1 MKGAIRDFPARL
13 LTPDERALVAEWIAG
28 AGDIDEAYVSN
39 RRVDDPALYHRIVI
53 VLKPEDGPAHLVH
66 SPPGRDI
73 WIVFSL
79 GRRTRVQ
86 RFRNLRAALNSIQ
99 PVLVE
104 PGLEDVLRI
113 PKLM

>member
-13 LTPDERALVAEWIAG
+13 LTPYERASVAEWIAN
-28 AGDIDEAYVSN
+28 AGDIVEAYVSN
-39 RRVDDPALYHRIVI
+39 RRVDDPALYHKIVI

-86 RFRNLRAALNSIQ
+86 RFRNLRAALNSIR
-99 PVLVE
+99 PVLVQT
-104 PGLEDVLRI
+104 GLDEVVRV
-113 PKLM
+113 PKMI